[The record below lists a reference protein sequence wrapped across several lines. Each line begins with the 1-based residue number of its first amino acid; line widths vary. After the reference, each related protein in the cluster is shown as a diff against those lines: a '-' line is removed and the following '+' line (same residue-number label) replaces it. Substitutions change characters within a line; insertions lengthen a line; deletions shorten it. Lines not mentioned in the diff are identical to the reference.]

1 MLLHS
6 SISFFSPFTYV
17 LVSQL
22 YETELRKWSSQQIRA
37 DVCRNYDDDTPE
49 PGVGTSFEPTVRW
62 LNLYIKERNL
72 PAVLATLLRVRARF
86 LERLNMRELGPIRVV
101 SDTQKCHPWFP
112 SVLHSLI
119 SDSLLNTALPVNPSA
134 LEMQFCKAVV
144 VAAHLVE
151 QAKTSGWSDDDSDFM
166 MRELL
171 GCSRQVSL
179 FVSETQQHSFLC
191 INTVAFFSIHSPGQ

>member
-1 MLLHS
+1 
-6 SISFFSPFTYV
+6 

-22 YETELRKWSSQQIRA
+22 HETELQKWSSQQILE
-37 DVCRNYDDDTPE
+37 VCRNYDDDTPE
-49 PGVGTSFEPTVRW
+49 PGVGSLFEPTVRW
-62 LNLYIKERNL
+62 LNLYFKERNL

-86 LERLNMRELGPIRVV
+86 LERRNMNKWNMRGLGPIFIF
-101 SDTQKCHPWFP
+101 SETQKCHPWFP

-119 SDSLLNTALPVNPSA
+119 SDNLLNTALPVHPSA
-134 LEMQFCKAVV
+134 PEMQFCKAVV

-151 QAKTSGWSDDDSDFM
+151 QAKTSGWSDDDSDFL

-179 FVSETQQHSFLC
+179 FVSETQQRSRLC
-191 INTVAFFSIHSPGQ
+191 CNTVAFSSIQAPGL